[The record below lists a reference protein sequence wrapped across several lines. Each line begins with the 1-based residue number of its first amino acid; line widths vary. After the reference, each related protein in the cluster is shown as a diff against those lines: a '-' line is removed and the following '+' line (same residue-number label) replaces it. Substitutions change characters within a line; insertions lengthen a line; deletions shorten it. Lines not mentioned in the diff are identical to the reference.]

1 MNPKQTNSLLKV
13 HLKNE
18 SHHIFI
24 IGYDYFLGL
33 LTLMNVS
40 NEVAFTTVVSVLG
53 YCILPIVGLAALG
66 VIFSLQGWIG
76 TVAAAAAV
84 GWCSFSASKLFV
96 TAFNMQH
103 QQPLVAY
110 PCAMLYSVFAL
121 ITVF

>member
-1 MNPKQTNSLLKV
+1 MPKQAHSLLKV
-13 HLKNE
+13 HAKNG

-24 IGYDYFLGL
+24 IGFDYFLGL